1 MLTGKRGARGGGR
14 RAQSGTVSPGGVLIE
29 EEAVGGGDLV
39 AEGLD
44 GGREA
49 PVRRLEVGCG
59 ADRGGVVGCGAEI
72 PAEIDL
78 TPSCFC
84 LQVPIHLSNAIQ

>member
-1 MLTGKRGARGGGR
+1 MWPSGG
-14 RAQSGTVSPGGVLIE
+14 LIE

-78 TPSCFC
+78 TPSPWPSPAAEKWHRRPAAEKRHRR
-84 LQVPIHLSNAIQ
+84 LRI